1 MPNLIKTFEV
11 EESDKTKL
19 KISSSL
25 RQIPLLQEDVVSIC
39 NTMNTITEDFYSLT
53 INAMKSSDF
62 VDACRSVVKTSELIT
77 SYLKDCMKEILLDT
91 QSRIE
96 AVSDNSQAYK
106 DDLAASQAA
115 IAAALSAF
123 DNLKELGV
131 KAPSLGDVPSSSD
144 VKPDVPT
151 TTEQKPTTVAPD
163 ASDNDTPTA
172 AADFADTEGQK
183 TEPVDDRTS
192 PDPVLKDGPDTSNDR
207 VPSNRDSQAD
217 KVPEQVMV
225 SAQDFMNG
233 GESAGRISEYA
244 DLINGT
250 AVHNY
255 ASGSTSTVSRNT
267 SYAATHDGINSIEP
281 HSGVT
286 GSERDRRLAEMYTNG
301 KLPITDIEV
310 PIWDGEKMDTM
321 KLSVNENLADNF
333 TGAFTELAEMKFPV
347 NKNSVW
353 GYNHRNIAGTDVL
366 SDHSYGSVVDLN
378 ATDNPWHGKPANNQ
392 YGVTEDVV
400 NTFAK
405 YGFYWGGDW
414 EGSSSDPM
422 HFTYTG
428 H

>member
-1 MPNLIKTFEV
+1 MAKLIKIFEV
-11 EESDKTKL
+11 EESEKTKL
-19 KISSSL
+19 KIASSL
-25 RQIPLLQEDVVSIC
+25 RQIPLLQEDVINVC
-39 NTMNTITEDFYSLT
+39 NTTNAITEDFYTLT
-53 INAMKSSDF
+53 INNMHSSDF
-62 VDACRSVVKTSELIT
+62 VNACRDVVKTSELIT

-91 QSRIE
+91 QARIE

-106 DDLAASQAA
+106 DDLALSQAA
-115 IAAALSAF
+115 IASALSAF

-131 KAPSLGDVPSSSD
+131 KAPGLGDFSSSSD
-144 VKPDVPT
+144 SKP
-151 TTEQKPTTVAPD
+151 ELASTTVASD
-163 ASDNDTPTA
+163 ASDSDTPTA
-172 AADFADTEGQK
+172 VSDFSDTESQSIDS
-183 TEPVDDRTS
+183 VDDKKTS
-192 PDPVLKDGPDTSNDR
+192 DPVLKDGSDTNDK
-207 VPSNRDSQAD
+207 VPSNSGSQNE
-217 KVPEQVMV
+217 KIPEQVMV
-225 SAQDFMNG
+225 NAKDFMDG

-255 ASGSTSTVSRNT
+255 ASGATSTISRNI

-281 HSGVT
+281 HSGIT
-286 GSERDRRLAEMYTNG
+286 NSERQKRLAEMYTDG
-301 KLPITDIEV
+301 DLPLTKLDL
-310 PIWDGEKMDTM
+310 PIWDGEKMDTIQ
-321 KLSVNENLADNF
+321 LTVNSNLVDNF

-347 NKNSVW
+347 NKESVW

-414 EGSSSDPM
+414 DGSSTDPM